1 MVATNERKNEI
12 PDSVLGNEMKRI
24 LVLVFLSVLLY
35 SCASTDGTLRQE
47 EPIVKDNSIMVL
59 VPYRHGG
66 TWVFDDPGVG
76 LVREPFV
83 AGVPEII
90 DYLVKD
96 IPGAGK
102 GFRLLFSE
110 KPFPGYQMRVVW
122 RRYEDGGN
130 WYYCEELNSEGWLC
144 PALFKYFK
152 TAPEEI
158 YVKAEERSR

>member
-1 MVATNERKNEI
+1 
-12 PDSVLGNEMKRI
+12 MKRI
-24 LVLVFLSVLLY
+24 LVLMLLCVVLY
-35 SCASTDGTLRQE
+35 SCTSTDGTLKQG
-47 EPIVKDNSIMVL
+47 EPIAQDNSIMVL
-59 VPYRHGG
+59 VPYRHDG
-66 TWVFDDPGVG
+66 TWVFDDPRVG

-96 IPGAGK
+96 IPYAGK

-130 WYYCEELNSEGWLC
+130 WYYWEEHDSEGWLC
-144 PALFKYFK
+144 AALFKYFK
-152 TAPEEI
+152 TAPKEI
-158 YVKAEERSR
+158 YVKAEKKSS